1 MEMFSSF
8 VQQKVDVEGATVEA
22 LVVET
27 VVMAAVVTE
36 AVVVEAAAACCF
48 CFQPENFWI

>member
-8 VQQKVDVEGATVEA
+8 VQQKVDVEGAAVEA
-22 LVVET
+22 LVVE
-27 VVMAAVVTE
+27 AL
-36 AVVVEAAAACCF
+36 VVEAAAACCF